1 MHMDSAQSEA
11 PAKINDDAYLRIL
24 QVDQE
29 HSKTRWTLTTFFMSV
44 SFAILGFSF
53 QDKLAPSTS
62 LAIRISG
69 LLIYWFAYVM
79 FQRFLDYN
87 KVLRT
92 YLLEMEKSGRT
103 SFDIQGRTKVALQAR
118 STKLIGTGLLLM
130 YFGLLYTAGVVLLQ
144 LLGL

>member
-1 MHMDSAQSEA
+1 MDSDQSES
-11 PAKINDDAYLRIL
+11 PTKFDDDAYLKIW

-29 HSKTRWTLTTFFMSV
+29 HSKSRWTLTTFFMSV

-79 FQRFLDYN
+79 FQRFFDYN
-87 KVLRT
+87 RVLRT

-103 SFDIQGRTKVALQAR
+103 SFDIQGRTNVALRAR
-118 STKLIGTGLLLM
+118 SNKLASSGRLLL
-130 YFGLLYTAGVVLLQ
+130 YFGLLYTVGVVLLW

>member
-1 MHMDSAQSEA
+1 
-11 PAKINDDAYLRIL
+11 
-24 QVDQE
+24 
-29 HSKTRWTLTTFFMSV
+29 MSV

-79 FQRFLDYN
+79 FQRFFDYN
-87 KVLRT
+87 RVLRT

-103 SFDIQGRTKVALQAR
+103 SFDIQGRTNVALRAR
-118 STKLIGTGLLLM
+118 SNKLASSGRLLL
-130 YFGLLYTAGVVLLQ
+130 YFGLLYTVGVVLLW

>member
-1 MHMDSAQSEA
+1 MDSAQSEA
-11 PAKINDDAYLRIL
+11 PTKINDDAYLRIL

-29 HSKTRWTLTTFFMSV
+29 HSNSRWTLTTFFMSV

-69 LLIYWFAYVM
+69 LLIYWFAFVL
-79 FQRFLDYN
+79 FQRFLFYN
-87 KVLRT
+87 KILRT
-92 YLLEMEKSGRT
+92 YLLEMEKSRRT
-103 SFDIQGRTKVALQAR
+103 SFDIQGRTNVALQAR
-118 STKLIGTGLLLM
+118 PNKLIGSGQLLM
-130 YFGLLYTAGVVLLQ
+130 YFGLLYTVGVVLLK

>member
-1 MHMDSAQSEA
+1 MDSDQSES
-11 PAKINDDAYLRIL
+11 PTKFDDDAYLKIW

-29 HSKTRWTLTTFFMSV
+29 HSKSRWTLTTFFMSV

-69 LLIYWFAYVM
+69 LLIYWFAYLM
-79 FQRFLDYN
+79 FQRFFDYN
-87 KVLRT
+87 RVLRT

-103 SFDIQGRTKVALQAR
+103 SFDIQGRTNVALRAR
-118 STKLIGTGLLLM
+118 SNKLASSGRLLL
-130 YFGLLYTAGVVLLQ
+130 YFGLLYTVGVVLLW

>member
-1 MHMDSAQSEA
+1 MDSDQSES
-11 PAKINDDAYLRIL
+11 PTKFDDDAYLKIL

-29 HSKTRWTLTTFFMSV
+29 HSKSRWTLTTFFMSV

-69 LLIYWFAYVM
+69 LLIYRFAYVM
-79 FQRFLDYN
+79 FQRFFDYN
-87 KVLRT
+87 RVLRT

-103 SFDIQGRTKVALQAR
+103 SSDIQGRTNVALRAR
-118 STKLIGTGLLLM
+118 SNKLASSGRLLL
-130 YFGLLYTAGVVLLQ
+130 YFGLLYTVGVVLLW

>member
-1 MHMDSAQSEA
+1 MHMDSDQSES
-11 PAKINDDAYLRIL
+11 PTKFDDDAYLKIW

-29 HSKTRWTLTTFFMSV
+29 HSKSRWTLTTFFMSV

-79 FQRFLDYN
+79 FQLFLTTTGFY
-87 KVLRT
+87 VLI
-92 YLLEMEKSGRT
+92 YLKWKNPG
-103 SFDIQGRTKVALQAR
+103 A
-118 STKLIGTGLLLM
+118 LLLTFRVEPM
-130 YFGLLYTAGVVLLQ
+130 WHSERVPISWLHQVACYCTSDYFTLSEWSYSGC
-144 LLGL
+144 

>member
-1 MHMDSAQSEA
+1 MDSAQSGS
-11 PAKINDDAYLRIL
+11 PTKIDNDAYLRIL

-29 HSKTRWTLTTFFMSV
+29 HSKSRWTLTTFFMSV

-69 LLIYWFAYVM
+69 LLIYWFAFVLY
-79 FQRFLDYN
+79 QRFLDYN